1 MYLLSQTK
9 CDPSLG
15 YYASNAL
22 LAFLRLR
29 SKPGHAFDE
38 LLAGA
43 SRLDLILQ
51 YGVSSI
57 DYRSERE
64 VYVNVVS
71 CASVLAYEG
80 EVLYYMYVHLD
91 SICVAHTMSVLMYVL
106 TWISEASQRNVS
118 AIPPPPIA
126 TLDLLRGT
134 DAAFKLPAAS
144 VLLSDLLLLLL
155 LLPVIVVACPI
166 VSVACSSDACSPEGV
181 RRNPIDDDTDLD
193 R

>member
-1 MYLLSQTK
+1 M
-9 CDPSLG
+9 
-15 YYASNAL
+15 
-22 LAFLRLR
+22 
-29 SKPGHAFDE
+29 
-38 LLAGA
+38 
-43 SRLDLILQ
+43 
-51 YGVSSI
+51 
-57 DYRSERE
+57 
-64 VYVNVVS
+64 NVVS
-71 CASVLAYEG
+71 CASVLAYQG
-80 EVLYYMYVHLD
+80 EVLSYMYVHLD
-91 SICVAHTMSVLMYVL
+91 SICVAHTMSALMYVL

-155 LLPVIVVACPI
+155 LPVIVVACPI

-181 RRNPIDDDTDLD
+181 RRKPIDDDTDLD